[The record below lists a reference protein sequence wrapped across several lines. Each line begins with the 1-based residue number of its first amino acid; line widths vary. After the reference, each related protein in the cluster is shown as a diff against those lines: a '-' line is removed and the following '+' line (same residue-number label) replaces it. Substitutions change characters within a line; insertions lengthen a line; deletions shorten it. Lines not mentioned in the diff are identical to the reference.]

1 MLVARRPGAGG
12 GIPDER
18 TLEMGFLGRP
28 ALRPVALLL
37 LLLSVLV
44 AATAASV
51 TAAIP
56 TAGRRSGGGDLVRT
70 ASVRWNHG
78 ARVISFL
85 LVNAKTGQTVRELR
99 EGATLDLTSP
109 DGLAIV
115 AVTSYDNWHKV
126 VFTSPAKYAHQDSV
140 APYALAGVHDSA
152 YVRVALPPGRH
163 TVAAHV
169 PDSVG
174 CAKAVHFTVTEAVA
188 TVAVPAA
195 AAAAAADGAKA
206 APPATCNVRT
216 ADCDDAAAALVNRYI
231 YRDCLPPAAA
241 TAYVAT
247 AAALEAAFQ
256 VVRAA
261 GCCALDTDRAALM
274 KLSLLLI
281 SVDACVPAEAPVV
294 DGAAAPAPPHTET
307 KPCPVGQVVPP
318 VEAALA
324 EDDGGNATVTTTARL
339 AAARHADYRR
349 RRQRPPAAAAAA
361 PVARATLELDAQ
373 QPEAHADSAADA
385 TAMTSATGPELERA
399 PRRAAGDLPTPAARP
414 TECCGRYESRPDG
427 KGCCERVCRKLAL
440 IFTFY
445 LYNDC
450 CDSTWMPY
458 AERCHA

>member
-1 MLVARRPGAGG
+1 
-12 GIPDER
+12 
-18 TLEMGFLGRP
+18 MGFLGRP
-28 ALRPVALLL
+28 GLWPVPLLL
-37 LLLSVLV
+37 LTLSVLV
-44 AATAASV
+44 AATAASIP
-51 TAAIP
+51 AAAQ

-70 ASVRWNHG
+70 ASVRSNVG
-78 ARVISFL
+78 ARVVSFL

-115 AVTSYDNWHKV
+115 AVTSEDNRHKV
-126 VFTSPAKYAHQDSV
+126 VFTSPAKYAHQDAV
-140 APYALAGVHDSA
+140 APYALAGDNNYSTYA
-152 YVRVALPPGRH
+152 RVALPPGRH

-174 CAKAVHFTVTEAVA
+174 CAKAVHFTVTEAGA
-188 TVAVPAA
+188 TADVPAA
-195 AAAAAADGAKA
+195 ATAAAAATGVKA
-206 APPATCNVRT
+206 GPPATCNVRT

-241 TAYVAT
+241 SAYVAT

-281 SVDACVPAEAPVV
+281 SVDACVPPEAPVV
-294 DGAAAPAPPHTET
+294 DGTAAPAAPPHTGT
-307 KPCPVGQVVPP
+307 KPCPVGQVVAP
-318 VEAALA
+318 VETALA
-324 EDDGGNATVTTTARL
+324 VDNGSNATVTTTARL

-349 RRQRPPAAAAAA
+349 RRQRSPAAAVAA
-361 PVARATLELDAQ
+361 PVARATWELDAQ
-373 QPEAHADSAADA
+373 QPEARTNSAADA
-385 TAMTSATGPELERA
+385 TAASMAVASATGPELERV
-399 PRRAAGDLPTPAARP
+399 PRRAAGDLPTPATRP
-414 TECCGRYESRPDG
+414 TACCGRYESRPDG
-427 KGCCERVCRKLAL
+427 TGCCEQICRQLAL